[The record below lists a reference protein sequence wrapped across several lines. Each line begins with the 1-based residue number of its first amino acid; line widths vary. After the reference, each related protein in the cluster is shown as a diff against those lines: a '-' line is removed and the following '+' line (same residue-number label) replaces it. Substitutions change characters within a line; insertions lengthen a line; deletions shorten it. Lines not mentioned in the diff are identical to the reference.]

1 MGRKQTWD
9 EEELLSRVMALFRRR
24 GYGETS
30 LQHIELATGLHPGSL
45 YKAYGSKEGL
55 FVRAMA
61 AYNERVVEAR
71 VRMHLDGATAPLDGI
86 RDYFRSTYDG
96 VAPNDPGCLLTNT
109 AIEAA
114 HVGDDA
120 RALVTRGFNT
130 IERGFAR
137 AIARAQDCGEVD
149 RDVAPRRA
157 PAALCALY
165 QGLLVLVRF
174 GAPRAKLAAT
184 TDAAL
189 AILASNDMQKKGRR
203 R

>member
-9 EEELLSRVMALFRRR
+9 EEELLARLMALFRRR
-24 GYGETS
+24 GYCETS
-30 LQHIELATGLHPGSL
+30 LQDIERATGLHPGSL

-55 FVRAMA
+55 FVRAIA

-71 VRMHLDGATAPLDGI
+71 VRMHLDGATSPLDGI
-86 RDYFRSTYDG
+86 RNYFRSTYDG
-96 VAPNDPGCLLTNT
+96 IAPNDPGCLLTNT
-109 AIEAA
+109 AIEAV
-114 HVGDDA
+114 HVGDEA
-120 RALVTRGFNT
+120 RALVMRGFDT

-137 AIARAQDCGEVD
+137 AIVRAQECGKVD
-149 RDVAPRRA
+149 RDVAPGRA
-157 PAALCALY
+157 AAALCALY

-174 GAPRAKLAAT
+174 GAPRAKLVAT

-189 AILASNDMQKKGRR
+189 SILTSNDVHKKGRR